1 MSEGGPSGGSSAF
14 EIVRAPDEL
23 TLALVGELDLY
34 TAPRLREVLLE
45 LALRDGPATLD
56 LSRLTFVD
64 SLGIATIL
72 AYARSRL
79 GKEPIVLL
87 NPSAGVA
94 RIFEMLHLG
103 EHSGVRLRRGDEE
116 PKGGS
121 PLAG

>member
-1 MSEGGPSGGSSAF
+1 VSEGGPSGGSAF

-34 TAPRLREVLLE
+34 TAPRLREMLLE
-45 LALRDGPATLD
+45 LALRDAPATLD
-56 LSRLTFVD
+56 LSGLTFID

-87 NPSAGVA
+87 NASPAVA

-103 EHSGVRLRRGDEE
+103 HHSGVRMHRSDVE
-116 PKGGS
+116 PGAAAS
-121 PLAG
+121 S